1 MKRITKYFFQ
11 GLLFLVPL
19 VITIYIIY
27 IIFDKIDNLFGF
39 NIPGLGFVVTLIIIT
54 AVGFI
59 TSNII
64 ISKFVLLIDALFTR
78 VPLIKLLYSS
88 IKDLIQAFVGDKKS
102 FNKPA
107 LVKLTPDSNVTILGF
122 ITCEDLNHV
131 GLAHSVAVYLPQS
144 YNFAGNLV
152 IVPKSQVTPIK
163 ADSGNVMAFIV
174 SGGVTSKLVCQ
185 QFGNGSVQLD

>member
-1 MKRITKYFFQ
+1 MKRITRYFFQ

-19 VITIYIIY
+19 VLTIYIIY
-27 IIFDKIDNLFGF
+27 IIFDKIDSLFGF
-39 NIPGLGFVVTLIIIT
+39 NIPGLGFVLTLIIIT

-64 ISKFVLLIDALFTR
+64 ISKLVLLIDALFAR
-78 VPLIKLLYSS
+78 VPLIKILYSA
-88 IKDLIQAFVGDKKS
+88 IKDLIDAFVGNKKS
-102 FNKPA
+102 FDKPA

-185 QFGNGSVQLD
+185 QFDNGSVRL

>member
-27 IIFDKIDNLFGF
+27 IIFDKIDSLFGF

-122 ITCEDLNHV
+122 ITCENLNHV

-152 IVPKSQVTPIK
+152 IVPRSQVIPIE

-185 QFGNGSVQLD
+185 QFNNLKVME

>member
-39 NIPGLGFVVTLIIIT
+39 NIPGLGFVLTLIIIT

-64 ISKFVLLIDALFTR
+64 IRKFVLLIDALFTR

-122 ITCEDLNHV
+122 ITCENLNHV
-131 GLAHSVAVYLPQS
+131 GLADSVAVYLPQS

-152 IVPKSQVTPIK
+152 IVPRSQVIPIE

-185 QFGNGSVQLD
+185 QFNNLKVME

>member
-1 MKRITKYFFQ
+1 MKRITGYVFQ

-19 VITIYIIY
+19 LVTIYIIY
-27 IIFDKIDNLFGF
+27 IIFDKIDSLFGF
-39 NIPGLGFVVTLIIIT
+39 SIPGLGFVVTLIIVT

-64 ISKFVLLIDALFTR
+64 TRKFVRLIDILFAR
-78 VPLIKLLYSS
+78 VPIIKMLYSAL
-88 IKDLIQAFVGDKKS
+88 KDLIHAFVGDKKS

-107 LVKLTPDSNVTILGF
+107 LVKLTPDSNVNIMGF

-131 GLAHSVAVYLPQS
+131 GLADSVAVYLPQS

-152 IVPKSQVTPIK
+152 IVPRSQVTPIK

-174 SGGVTSKLVCQ
+174 SGGVTAKLVCQ
-185 QFGNGSVQLD
+185 EFEQSSNG

>member
-1 MKRITKYFFQ
+1 MKRITRYFFQ

-19 VITIYIIY
+19 VLTIYIIY
-27 IIFDKIDNLFGF
+27 IIFDKIDSLFGF
-39 NIPGLGFVVTLIIIT
+39 NIPGLGFVLTLIIIT

-64 ISKFVLLIDALFTR
+64 ISKLVLLIDALFAR
-78 VPLIKLLYSS
+78 VPLIKILYSA
-88 IKDLIQAFVGDKKS
+88 IKDLIDAFVGNKKS
-102 FNKPA
+102 FDKPA